1 MHLRPLGV
9 WTFAI
14 SAKKKKNKGSL
25 QRWKENAVDYIHNMC
40 GGCTMYISTFAII
53 PWKGLHK
60 SPLSWDQKDYPII
73 FYHYSLHTGCGIH
86 NQSAHVKAYYSL
98 TSDLMVTKF
107 HMGVLPTLVDK
118 IMHNN
123 FGSASIWP
131 QQRLSS
137 QVSQKYIE
145 PTLKCQKKKN
155 FCCLFTPKFLSFNN
169 CFYGFKM

>member
-1 MHLRPLGV
+1 MFEKIKLISGSVFCKQFFFKKVAIKICMKLRIA
-9 WTFAI
+9 F
-14 SAKKKKNKGSL
+14 
-25 QRWKENAVDYIHNMC
+25 DYV
-40 GGCTMYISTFAII
+40 
-53 PWKGLHK
+53 
-60 SPLSWDQKDYPII
+60 
-73 FYHYSLHTGCGIH
+73 HTGCGIH

-145 PTLKCQKKKN
+145 PTLKCQKKRN
-155 FCCLFTPKFLSFNN
+155 ICCICTLKFLSFNN
-169 CFYGFKM
+169 CFYGFKMQFQT